1 MNFRGHSTSALRRK
15 ASNSAHGTHF
25 TTPGNTI
32 SAAPDFKAALEAGEL
47 VWAHAHRQFPRTE
60 FGLIQSHVDNLTADS
75 LRDPVPNPIWP

>member
-47 VWAHAHRQFPRTE
+47 VWAHAFEYACT
-60 FGLIQSHVDNLTADS
+60 QSLTQQLTS
-75 LRDPVPNPIWP
+75 LRGA